1 MAARERSVGG
11 MRGIAAVPSYVVM
24 QPTTL
29 CNLDCAYCYLPLRA
43 VDRRMP
49 VAVAEAVAA
58 SVNPWAAAGRFSVV
72 WHGGE
77 PLAAGREHLAALLA
91 PFHPGV
97 EHHVQ
102 TNATLVDDA
111 WCEFFATHRMRV
123 SVSVDGPRRR
133 NDERVTRAGRPAYD
147 RIVRGVA
154 ALRRHGLPFSALA
167 VVNDPTPGRATEL
180 YDYFLGLGCD
190 VLGVNIEETEGVNT
204 RGNAHEA
211 AAVRAFWAELVAAW
225 RRAPRIHLREV
236 EWSLRYVGAVLDG
249 TADDLL
255 PRRLDP
261 IPTVGHDGSVTVLSP
276 ELAGFTDPQYGDFS
290 SGNVLTTPL
299 AEILAGAAG
308 TPWVGE
314 FLAGVEACRAS
325 CPYFGFCGGGH
336 AANRYFEL
344 GRFDSTE
351 TDHCRNSKI
360 RLLEG
365 VLDHAR
371 DHRTPA
377 V

>member
-1 MAARERSVGG
+1 